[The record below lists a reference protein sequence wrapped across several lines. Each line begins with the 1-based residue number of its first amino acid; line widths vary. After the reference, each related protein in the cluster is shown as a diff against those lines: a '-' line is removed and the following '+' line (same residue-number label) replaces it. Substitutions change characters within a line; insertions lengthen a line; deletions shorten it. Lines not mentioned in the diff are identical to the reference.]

1 MSDLRIDIGNNISI
15 HVQGK
20 YVLEY
25 ETEGIIRISSST
37 DIEPSEIQPLKK
49 ATMPEESKP
58 VNKDP
63 HYDLD
68 TLRTGS
74 QSLYGLV
81 EIWKKNFGIEGAE
94 QPNRIEAL
102 RQAMISNGDEII
114 TFLKYTKGLTNG
126 IMELFPAMPDANEIQ
141 IVDHAKFNRKI
152 ACNIAQVS
160 SVSMPELCD
169 FLEPHANYLTQEF
182 WW

>member
-1 MSDLRIDIGNNISI
+1 MSDLRIDVGNVSI
-15 HVQGK
+15 HVQGD
-20 YVLEY
+20 YVLEV
-25 ETEGIIRISSST
+25 ENGGSIRISSTSKYE
-37 DIEPSEIQPLKK
+37 DIKPLNKPSI
-49 ATMPEESKP
+49 PEDTKP

-81 EIWKKNFGIEGAE
+81 EIWKKNFALDGAE
-94 QPNRIEAL
+94 QPNRMEAL

-126 IMELFPAMPDANEIQ
+126 IMELFPPMPDANEIQ

-160 SVSMPELCD
+160 SVSMPELCE
-169 FLEPHANYLTQEF
+169 FLEPHANYLKQEF

>member
-1 MSDLRIDIGNNISI
+1 MSELRIDVGNVSI
-15 HVQGK
+15 HVQGE
-20 YVLEY
+20 YVLEV
-25 ETEGIIRISSST
+25 ENGGSIRISRTSKYE
-37 DIEPSEIQPLKK
+37 DIKPLNKPSI
-49 ATMPEESKP
+49 PEDTKP

-81 EIWKKNFGIEGAE
+81 EIWKKNFAIDGAE
-94 QPNRIEAL
+94 QPNRMEAL

-126 IMELFPAMPDANEIQ
+126 IMELFPPMPDANEIQ

-160 SVSMPELCD
+160 SVSMPELCE
-169 FLEPHANYLTQEF
+169 FLEPHANYLKQEF

>member
-1 MSDLRIDIGNNISI
+1 MSDLRIDVGNVSI
-15 HVQGK
+15 HVQGD
-20 YVLEY
+20 YVLEV
-25 ETEGIIRISSST
+25 ENGGSIRISSTSKYEA
-37 DIEPSEIQPLKK
+37 IEPLNKPSV
-49 ATMPEESKP
+49 PEDTKP

-81 EIWKKNFGIEGAE
+81 EIWKKNFALDGAE
-94 QPNRIEAL
+94 QPNRMEAL

-126 IMELFPAMPDANEIQ
+126 IMELFPPMPDANEIQ

-160 SVSMPELCD
+160 SVSMPELCE
-169 FLEPHANYLTQEF
+169 FLEPHANYLKQEF

>member
-1 MSDLRIDIGNNISI
+1 MRIEVGDICITVDGDYI
-15 HVQGK
+15 
-20 YVLEY
+20 LEY
-25 ETEGIIRISSST
+25 DNGKIRISSPGVSQEIRNYSPAEQMPT
-37 DIEPSEIQPLKK
+37 DP
-49 ATMPEESKP
+49 KP

-63 HYDLD
+63 YYDQN
-68 TLRTGS
+68 TLRAGS
-74 QSLYGLV
+74 QAFYGLI

-102 RQAMISNGDEII
+102 RDSMLINGDEII

-126 IMELFPAMPDANEIQ
+126 IMELFPPMPAANEIQ
-141 IVDHAKFNRKI
+141 IVDHAKFNRRI

-160 SVSMPELCD
+160 SISMPELSD
-169 FLEPHANYLTQEF
+169 YLEPHANYLEQKF

>member
-1 MSDLRIDIGNNISI
+1 MSDLRIDVGNVSI
-15 HVQGK
+15 HVQGE
-20 YVLEY
+20 YVLEV
-25 ETEGIIRISSST
+25 ENGGSIRISSTSKYE
-37 DIEPSEIQPLKK
+37 DIKPLNKPSI
-49 ATMPEESKP
+49 PEDTKP

-81 EIWKKNFGIEGAE
+81 EIWKKNFAIDGAE
-94 QPNRIEAL
+94 QPNRMEAL

-126 IMELFPAMPDANEIQ
+126 IMELFPPMPDANEIQ

-160 SVSMPELCD
+160 SVSMPELCE
-169 FLEPHANYLTQEF
+169 FLEPHANYLKQEF